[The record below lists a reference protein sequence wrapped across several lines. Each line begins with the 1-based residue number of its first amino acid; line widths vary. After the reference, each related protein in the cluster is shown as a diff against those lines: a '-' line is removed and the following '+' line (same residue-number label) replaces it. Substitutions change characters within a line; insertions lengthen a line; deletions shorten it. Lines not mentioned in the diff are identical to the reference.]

1 MLSVYLNELFIF
13 GTLRGF
19 VFSENLENAE
29 KPQNRAIQIINLNIL
44 IINKKIRFMHQKMQN
59 RLPVKV
65 THANREKIVGFNVF
79 ESYLGPPAQFVRQ

>member
-1 MLSVYLNELFIF
+1 MNYSYLVHFVALF
-13 GTLRGF
+13 
-19 VFSENLENAE
+19 FSENLENAE

-65 THANREKIVGFNVF
+65 THANREKMSASMFLNPI
-79 ESYLGPPAQFVRQ
+79 

>member
-59 RLPVKV
+59 RLPGKATHKNWEKV
-65 THANREKIVGFNVF
+65 VDFHVF
-79 ESYLGPPAQFVRQ
+79 